1 MTVASRPSPVS
12 SADADASYDGVEG
25 AAAGCEDALAG
36 AASAEGVDWA
46 GAWRWERGS
55 QYGAAT

>member
-1 MTVASRPSPVS
+1 MS